1 MQKPPESKL
10 NIKRHHHNS
19 CYFID
24 IVSFSMR
31 INVTLF
37 RITIKSQTTKLYLN
51 QLYKAM
57 PCNKLL
63 FEHIVAA
70 VRTKQKD
77 KWRHQTSQ
85 SNKWKCVS
93 IKHEMLSYESKT
105 NRMICLLFDCHAS
118 DFKLMKTASFAEW
131 EISVF
136 EENSIWVLNWW
147 RKFHMSFEFVKKIHY
162 WEWEFHSVW

>member
-1 MQKPPESKL
+1 MHMQKPPESKL

-118 DFKLMKTASFAEW
+118 DSNLWRQLRLQSGKFPFLKRTPYEFW
-131 EISVF
+131 ID
-136 EENSIWVLNWW
+136 EENFIWALN
-147 RKFHMSFEFVKKIHY
+147 S
-162 WEWEFHSVW
+162 